1 MLHKR
6 FNTPAA
12 KSNKQLQQELTDIVN
27 SDIFN
32 KVLGNILPDIDL
44 DMLEE
49 LEELD
54 FDIDVSECANTK
66 TLN

>member
-6 FNTPAA
+6 FNTPAE